1 MASQSIVFENPPIN
15 EVVISTYF
23 NPLLSDLR
31 SEHIGLFWEKI
42 RNEFP
47 VVRQQLP
54 VGIIRPEVSANE
66 PFQMPRYWFIAD
78 DEITLIQI
86 QKNAFIFNW
95 RRIDDEYPRFYRNIK
110 PTFDKYYGLFS
121 EFVRTELN
129 TAEPTIGLCELNY
142 VNALERCEFWS
153 GPQETATIIPSFS
166 ILEPG
171 INFSDSPDFNCNY
184 AYRITTDL
192 QLNINIRNVVKD
204 QQQNELVLIFEIK
217 ASGRVGQ
224 IAKSGTDEW
233 FERAHNA
240 IIECFVGMT
249 SPDIQKRYWKPM
261 EEIQ

>member
-47 VVRQQLP
+47 AVRQQPP
-54 VGIIRPEVSANE
+54 VGIIGSEVSANE
-66 PFQMPRYWFIAD
+66 PFPMPRYWFIAD
-78 DEITLIQI
+78 DEINLIQI
-86 QKNAFIFNW
+86 EKNAFIFNW
-95 RRIDDEYPRFYRNIK
+95 RRRDEEYPRFYRNIK
-110 PTFDKYYGLFS
+110 PAFNKYYGLFS
-121 EFVRTELN
+121 DFVRTELN
-129 TAEPTIGLCELNY
+129 IAELTIDLCELNY
-142 VNALERCEFWS
+142 VNALECCEFWS
-153 GPQETATIIPSFS
+153 DPQETTTIIPSFS
-166 ILEPG
+166 ILKPG

-184 AYRITTDL
+184 AYKITNDL
-192 QLNINIRNVVKD
+192 QLNINIRSGVAA
-204 QQQNELVLIFEIK
+204 QQQDVPVLIFEIK

-224 IAKSGTDEW
+224 ITKPGTDEW
-233 FERAHNA
+233 FERAHDA

>member
-1 MASQSIVFENPPIN
+1 
-15 EVVISTYF
+15 
-23 NPLLSDLR
+23 
-31 SEHIGLFWEKI
+31 
-42 RNEFP
+42 
-47 VVRQQLP
+47 
-54 VGIIRPEVSANE
+54 
-66 PFQMPRYWFIAD
+66 
-78 DEITLIQI
+78 
-86 QKNAFIFNW
+86 
-95 RRIDDEYPRFYRNIK
+95 
-110 PTFDKYYGLFS
+110 
-121 EFVRTELN
+121 
-129 TAEPTIGLCELNY
+129 
-142 VNALERCEFWS
+142 LECCEFWAGS
-153 GPQETATIIPSFS
+153 QETPTIIPSFS